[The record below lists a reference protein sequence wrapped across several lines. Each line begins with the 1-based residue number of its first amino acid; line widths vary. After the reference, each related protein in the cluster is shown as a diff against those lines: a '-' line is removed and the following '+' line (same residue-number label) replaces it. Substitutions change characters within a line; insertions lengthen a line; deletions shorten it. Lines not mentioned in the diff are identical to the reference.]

1 MGNLDLAST
10 SLCSALLIAFCGDPA
25 GRPPGRERG
34 RRESDLPDIDRKHF
48 FHQDLRRALGILFL
62 MVLLAAGV
70 YVGSRLPTRIIESP
84 SEAHPNRLF
93 LAVSMAVFAS
103 IILLLG
109 LAVVDWISTRRYA
122 RRLRL
127 AMNQERIEILRETF
141 RRHDSARNGIGG
153 KRPRPDRSDRPWR
166 GVIGWIAHREL
177 AWTGSAGT
185 IWAPAVPNRRGPGDA
200 GGPVGR

>member
-10 SLCSALLIAFCGDPA
+10 SLALALLIAFCAILLGVHLWW
-25 GRPPGRERG
+25 ERG

-48 FHQDLRRALGILFL
+48 FHQDLRRALGILL

-93 LAVSMAVFAS
+93 LAVWMAVFAS

-141 RRHDSARNGIGG
+141 RRHDSARNG
-153 KRPRPDRSDRPWR
+153 
-166 GVIGWIAHREL
+166 
-177 AWTGSAGT
+177 SAET
-185 IWAPAVPNRRGPGDA
+185 PEAGPL
-200 GGPVGR
+200 